1 MSSSTLPRLT
11 ATEVEQLDPYVLMA
25 VLGKR
30 VIHPDGRQ
38 STEEVLRGR
47 TCNPIRKC
55 SMSAAAWERP
65 RLKSHVA
72 FAPMS
77 QSSTSRR
84 SCSPAPAPTSTR
96 LAFHRVTLE
105 QGVRPITDY
114 SAEGDSQM
122 GKTLSPTTRRRLDV
136 QGFSDVN
143 DATLAEVAAWLRMA
157 FAMCAVLAGAGTALA
172 SPTILW
178 ALMSIAALAA
188 LFPVHPFDLIYNHGI
203 RYFRNT
209 GPLPKRRAQ
218 SRFACGVGAVWLV
231 ATAWAF
237 QFGALTVGYI
247 LGAGLTGVAVLVSTT
262 DICIPSM
269 TYNALFRRS

>member
-1 MSSSTLPRLT
+1 VLDVGCGVGTT
-11 ATEVEQLDPYVLMA
+11 AIEIAGRFRAHVTVIAISPLMLA
-25 VLGKR
+25 
-30 VIHPDGRQ
+30 
-38 STEEVLRGR
+38 R
-47 TCNPIRKC
+47 TRANVH
-55 SMSAAAWERP
+55 AAGLED
-65 RLKSHVA
+65 
-72 FAPMS
+72 
-77 QSSTSRR
+77 
-84 SCSPAPAPTSTR
+84 
-96 LAFHRVTLE
+96 RVTVE

-143 DATLAEVAAWLRMA
+143 DETLAEVAPWLRMA

-178 ALMSIAALAA
+178 ALMPIAALAA

-203 RYFRNT
+203 RYLRNT

-237 QFGALTVGYI
+237 QSGALMVGYI